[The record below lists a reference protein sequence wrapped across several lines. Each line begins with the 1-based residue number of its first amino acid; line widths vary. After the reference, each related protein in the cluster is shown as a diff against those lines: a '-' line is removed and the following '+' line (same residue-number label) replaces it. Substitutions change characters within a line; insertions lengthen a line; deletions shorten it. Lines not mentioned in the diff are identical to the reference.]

1 METARPAGKPL
12 VDRVVAGGT
21 ACSHKTPMHAPS
33 IAAAALAALLLAQPV
48 AAQTEVRTAP
58 QATPLPP
65 AIPAAQDV
73 PFPGTIALEID
84 ATDLERAVYRVR
96 QTVPVPPGMR
106 EMVLLLPEW
115 IPGKH
120 APRGPINLLADLRFE
135 VDGHPA
141 EWTRDP
147 VEVHAFRVPLP
158 DGAREVTASFVHT
171 SPLQTSEG
179 RITMTREM
187 LNLQW
192 DMMSLYPAG
201 HYVRQIQVNPTVTV
215 PQGWTVFTALDGQ
228 NEAGN
233 RVTWDTVDYETL
245 IDSPIFAGAHAQA
258 WDLGH
263 DVALD
268 VVADEARLLAPKSE
282 HLAAFRKLVAEA
294 VALFGPGH
302 FDHYEFLL
310 ALSDRLGGIGLEHQR
325 SSENDYKPEAFL
337 KWDEL
342 AWDRNVIPHE
352 LVHSWNGKYR
362 RPEGLWTPDFRQP
375 MQNHLLW
382 LYEGQTQ
389 FWGWVLAARSGVQ
402 PKDVV
407 LGAIANNAG
416 FYSEQAGRG
425 WRSVEDTTL
434 DPITN
439 ARRPIP
445 HASLAR
451 GEDYYNEGLMVW
463 LEADQ
468 LIRAETSGHRG
479 LDDFAR
485 AFFGGRESDLGQ
497 LTYGFDDVVAGLQA
511 VHPHDWAAFLNAR
524 LRAPGAAPPLA
535 GVERAGYRLVWKEE
549 PNAYEKGRMAG
560 SGYLNLQHSLGINV
574 ATDGDVTLAMWG
586 SPAFDVGVVRSSR
599 IVAVNGE
606 AYSAE
611 RIKRAITAARD
622 GGPLVLLV
630 KRGERF
636 VEVPIN
642 YTGGLRYPWLER
654 VGERETGLDRLL
666 AARTR

>member
-1 METARPAGKPL
+1 
-12 VDRVVAGGT
+12 
-21 ACSHKTPMHAPS
+21 MHAPRLGF
-33 IAAAALAALLLAQPV
+33 ALTAALLLAGPAHAQP
-48 AAQTEVRTAP
+48 EVRAAP
-58 QATPLPP
+58 QAVPLPP
-65 AIPAAQDV
+65 AIPPAQDV

-96 QTVPVPPGMR
+96 QTIPVPPGLR

-135 VDGHPA
+135 VDGQPA

-158 DGAREVTASFVHT
+158 EGAREVVASFVHT

-201 HYVRQIQVNPTVTV
+201 HYVRQIRVAPAVTV
-215 PQGWTVFTALDGQ
+215 PRGWTTFTALDGQ
-228 NEAGN
+228 SASGN

-245 IDSPIFAGAHAQA
+245 VDSPIFAGAHARA

-263 DVALD
+263 GVALD
-268 VVADEARLLAPKSE
+268 VVADEARLLEPKPE
-282 HLAAFRKLVAEA
+282 HLASFRKLVDEA
-294 VALFGPGH
+294 VTVFGPGH

-310 ALSDRLGGIGLEHQR
+310 ALTDRLGGIGLEHQR
-325 SSENDYKPEAFL
+325 SSENDYEPEVFL

-342 AWDRNVIPHE
+342 AWSRNVIPHE

-362 RPEGLWTPDFRQP
+362 RPEGLWTPDYREP
-375 MQNHLLW
+375 MRGQLLW

-416 FYSEQAGRG
+416 FYSMQAGRG
-425 WRSVEDTTL
+425 WRSVEDTTA

-439 ARRPIP
+439 ARQPLP
-445 HASLAR
+445 HASLSR
-451 GEDYYNEGLMVW
+451 SEDYYSEGLMVW

-468 LIRAETSGHRG
+468 LIREGTAGRRG

-485 AFFGGRESDLGQ
+485 AFFGGTPGDLGH
-497 LTYGFDDVVAGLQA
+497 LTYSFDDVVAGLDA
-511 VHPHDWAAFLNAR
+511 IHPHDWATFLTTR
-524 LRAPGAAPPLA
+524 FREPEQPPPLA
-535 GVERAGYRLVWKEE
+535 GIEQGGYRLAWKDE
-549 PNAYEKGRMAG
+549 PNPYEKGRMAKY
-560 SGYLNLQHSLGINV
+560 GYLNLQNSLGINV
-574 ATDGDVTLAMWG
+574 DTNGDVSMALWG
-586 SPAFDVGVVRSSR
+586 SPAFDAGVVRGSR
-599 IVAVNGE
+599 IVAVDGE
-606 AYSAE
+606 AYSAD
-611 RIKRAITAARD
+611 RIKRAITAMKDSSGAI
-622 GGPLVLLV
+622 VLLV
-630 KRGERF
+630 KRGDRF
-636 VEVPIN
+636 VDVPIG
-642 YTGGLRYPWLER
+642 YHGGLRYPWLER
-654 VGERETGLDRLL
+654 EGGRESGLDKLL
-666 AARTR
+666 EPRTR